1 MKISIN
7 GRSAAV
13 LIFAAMLSSGASA
26 QVRYDMSKATCSD
39 YQVMAPGAQRD
50 FAAWMSGWF
59 NGKSGRTDINLQVY
73 HQNITTMQQWYA
85 SNRSASVMSLIEAA
99 SRNAKPSQGGP
110 ASIDVAAISCG
121 DFLGTDPEAQ
131 LIVTAWTAGYV
142 AANKNAAVIDA
153 KGFAKQ
159 EKAVHA
165 ACAKNKKQLLLT
177 AIGKSWK

>member
-1 MKISIN
+1 MKISTT
-7 GRSAAV
+7 GWSAAA
-13 LIFAAMLSSGASA
+13 LICAIMFASGASA

-39 YQVMAPGAQRD
+39 YEAMAPGAKRD

-59 NGKSGRTDINLQVY
+59 NGKAGRTEINLQVY
-73 HQNITTMQQWYA
+73 HANITTMQQWCA
-85 SNRSASVMSLIEAA
+85 SNRSAPVMSLIEAA

-131 LIVTAWTAGYV
+131 LIVTAWTAGYA
-142 AANKNAAVIDA
+142 AANRNAAVIDA

-159 EKAVHA
+159 EKAVHT

-177 AIGKSWK
+177 AVGKNWK